1 MVYLENHFV
10 QRETDMTDED
20 VKPDNVIQGV
30 PFGESQ
36 GKCPECSSMH
46 TVPILYGYP
55 MEEAMDEA
63 RRGKI
68 ELGGCVIHGDD
79 PRSYCK
85 DCHHRW

>member
-1 MVYLENHFV
+1 
-10 QRETDMTDED
+10 MTDD
-20 VKPDNVIQGV
+20 TKNADNVIHDV

>member
-1 MVYLENHFV
+1 VYLENHFV

>member
-1 MVYLENHFV
+1 
-10 QRETDMTDED
+10 MTDD
-20 VKPDNVIQGV
+20 TKNADNVIQGV